1 MCRFTFYS
9 GQPIT
14 LGSLVTEPAHS
25 LIHQSFESRERE
37 EPLNGDGFGIA
48 WYTPEVS
55 NEPARFRSIT
65 PAWNNQNLLDL
76 ARVVKSSCILAHVR
90 AATQYIAVTET
101 NCHPFKHGRWAFMH
115 NGDIGGFPRVRRPML
130 SHLSDASFGIIGGTT
145 DSEHFFAL
153 VLDELRRE
161 DDPFDVVAMGTAMTR
176 AIQKTCELV
185 TKHAPGEYI
194 YLNAVFSDGERSVAV
209 RFTTD
214 EPQHASSLYLN
225 EGHRYVCEDGVCW
238 MVEPE
243 DEAGTVIVSSEPLSS
258 EASWRSIA
266 PNSMVLIEHGRVHSK
281 HELLV

>member
-9 GQPIT
+9 GRPIT
-14 LGSLVTEPAHS
+14 LGALVTEPAHS

-48 WYTPEVS
+48 WYAPS
-55 NEPARFRSIT
+55 ISSEPARFRSIT
-65 PAWNNQNLLDL
+65 PAWSNQNLMDL

-90 AATQYIAVTET
+90 AATQHIAVTET

-130 SHLSDASFGIIGGTT
+130 AQLSDASFGIIGGTT

-161 DDPFDVVAMGTAMTR
+161 DDPHDVVAMAMAMAR
-176 AIQKTCELV
+176 AIQKTRDLV
-185 TKHAPGEYI
+185 EKHAPGEYI
-194 YLNAVFSDGERSVAV
+194 YLNAAFSDGESSIAV

-214 EPQHASSLYLN
+214 APEHASSLYLN
-225 EGHRYVCEDGVCW
+225 QGHRYVCEDGVCW

-243 DEAGTVIVSSEPLSS
+243 EGEQGTVIVSSEPLSS
-258 EASWRSIA
+258 EPSWRAIK
-266 PNSMVLIEHGRVHSK
+266 PNSMVLIQNGKVHSTQD
-281 HELLV
+281 L